1 MYDRRS
7 RPRHVPKT
15 HRRKGGRRRR
25 VPVVIAAPL
34 RHQREDREAPD
45 QRVRRGDSVH
55 VRVHRV
61 ARLPRHHAADGSM
74 RNYPDAGAEA
84 GTRRRPRGSR
94 RYR

>member
-1 MYDRRS
+1 M
-7 RPRHVPKT
+7 VL
-15 HRRKGGRRRR
+15 
-25 VPVVIAAPL
+25 AAPL

-61 ARLPRHHAADGSM
+61 ARVPRHHAADGSM
-74 RNYPDAGAEA
+74 RHHADAGAEA
-84 GTRRRPRGSR
+84 RAGRRPRGSR